1 MKHILFPIDNTQS
14 SLEMIQCI
22 IAMYPES
29 GMRFYIMPRTVN
41 NHAGL
46 TPANGINDFENQLTP
61 IQNTL
66 NEGQKLLT
74 LNWKGDTIKNIQE
87 AVVDYDLELIV
98 LAVSKIAHATQNQI
112 TSFNKDIIT
121 RVKCPVFL
129 VPEKLK
135 CHQPKQIVLLT
146 DYRFAHHSRATS
158 TLFEFVKE
166 TDAHL
171 SILQLSKKSHSLTA
185 DQITNKLI
193 LENSVESLSHSF
205 HFVIDKTIDKAL
217 QFFIHIH
224 KVDVVVLFAKHINLT
239 ESLLFSPEE
248 SDKINDHRHLPFL
261 IIHE

>member
-46 TPANGINDFENQLTP
+46 TPANGINDFENQLTH
-61 IQNTL
+61 IENTL
-66 NEGQKLLT
+66 NVDQKLIT

-98 LAVSKIAHATQNQI
+98 LGISKTTHASQNQI
-112 TSFNKDIIT
+112 TSINKDIIT

-129 VPEKLK
+129 VPEKLN
-135 CHQPKQIVLLT
+135 CHKPKQIVLLT
-146 DYRFAHHSRATS
+146 DYRFAHRSRATS

-166 TDAHL
+166 TGAHL

-185 DQITNKLI
+185 DQITNKSF
-193 LENSVESLSHSF
+193 LENTIASLSHSF
-205 HFVIDKTIDKAL
+205 HFVIDKTMDKAL
-217 QFFIHIH
+217 QFFIHTHEI
-224 KVDVVVLFAKHINLT
+224 DVVVLFAKHINLS
-239 ESLLFSPEE
+239 ESLLFSPDA
-248 SDKINDHRHLPFL
+248 SDKIKDHRRLPFL